1 MTSEATD
8 ASGAAGAHAA
18 APVPAGPATEA
29 RARIARISM
38 DATAN
43 PAVRVLRRVLTLS
56 WLARAL
62 GIAALVY
69 GFVDAQSKV
78 GDVGPWEPAVRGAI
92 ALIAVV
98 VASIWALAETWA
110 AHERRASRRR
120 RGQNQR

>member
-1 MTSEATD
+1 MTSEAAD
-8 ASGAAGAHAA
+8 APVSDPAVTAA
-18 APVPAGPATEA
+18 AHPVAVDPART
-29 RARIARISM
+29 RIARISL

-43 PAVRVLRRVLTLS
+43 PAVRWLRRALTLS

-69 GFVDAQSKV
+69 GFLYAQAEV

-98 VASIWALAETWA
+98 VASVWLLAETWA

-120 RGQNQR
+120 RGQKRR